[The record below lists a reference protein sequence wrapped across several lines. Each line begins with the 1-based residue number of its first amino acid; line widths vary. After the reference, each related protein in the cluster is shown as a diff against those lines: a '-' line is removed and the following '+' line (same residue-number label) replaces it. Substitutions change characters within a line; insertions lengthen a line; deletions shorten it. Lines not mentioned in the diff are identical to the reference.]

1 MAMLQESLN
10 DIDVRIKTNYTKL
23 VLKTE
28 AILIG
33 DIYERFAIK
42 KNKKSNKE
50 ELKEETDKKK
60 NN

>member
-1 MAMLQESLN
+1 MLQESLN

-23 VLKTE
+23 ILKTE